1 MQRSSPYWFPFLVSD
16 IKARNNQVDPY
27 DFVVCTID
35 VSDYCRDV
43 WYDCDFTIVDMYDC
57 DFTIVDMY
65 DCDFESS
72 MCRWRSES
80 QQWIW
85 ERSSAAYSNKTIG
98 AGPEEDASGSK
109 TGGLIQQCF
118 TILHAITV

>member
-35 VSDYCRDV
+35 VSD
-43 WYDCDFTIVDMYDC
+43 WYDCDFTIVDK
-57 DFTIVDMY
+57 Y
-65 DCDFESS
+65 DCDFESN

-80 QQWIW
+80 QQWVW

-118 TILHAITV
+118 TICML

>member
-1 MQRSSPYWFPFLVSD
+1 M
-16 IKARNNQVDPY
+16 
-27 DFVVCTID
+27 
-35 VSDYCRDV
+35 
-43 WYDCDFTIVDMYDC
+43 YDCDFTIVDMYDC
-57 DFTIVDMY
+57 DFTIIDMYDCDFTIIDMY

-85 ERSSAAYSNKTIG
+85 ERSSAASGSTTTG

-118 TILHAITV
+118 TICML